1 MNKKI
6 GIITFHRAD
15 NLGAVL
21 QAYALQTV
29 LQNSFGIDV
38 EILDYRCPRIEGDQK
53 KASGLKGLALKCYYH
68 VKHCGF
74 EKFRRKYLRMSPSCT
89 AKDVACCAGEYDTF
103 ITGSDQVWNY
113 ECSDWDDAYFLN
125 FVPPHKKKYAYAAS
139 LGRYCFTLEEQSHV
153 QQLLKDYSGI
163 SLREKSAVEQIAPLY
178 SGELCVCADPVVL
191 LTKVQ
196 WMEIMPGR
204 MYPGRYVFVYLI
216 MDSENVL
223 RHANAYAAKQGC
235 KVICNKTSPEF
246 ILRGSP
252 SDFLSWIYHAQCV
265 FTNSFHGTAFS
276 LVFEK
281 PLAADIWYP
290 DGKTNKRVHE
300 MLLRAGAE
308 ACALGN
314 EVEQVHT
321 PNAGN
326 MLKEMRESAFGYLE
340 RICTE

>member
-1 MNKKI
+1 MKNRI

-29 LQNSFGIDV
+29 LQNSFGADA
-38 EILDYRCPRIEGDQK
+38 EIVDYRCPRIEGDPK
-53 KASGLKGLALKCYYH
+53 KALGLKGMAMKCYYYI
-68 VKHCGF
+68 KHRGF

-89 AKDVACCAGEYDTF
+89 AKDVSRCAAKYDVL

-113 ECSDWDDAYFLN
+113 ECSDWDDAYFLD
-125 FVPPHKKKYAYAAS
+125 FAPSHKKKYAYAAS
-139 LGRYCFTLEEQSHV
+139 LGRYCFTPEEQSHV
-153 QQLLKDYSGI
+153 RQLLKDYAGI
-163 SLREKSAVEQIAPLY
+163 SLREKSAAEQIEPLY
-178 SGELCVCADPVVL
+178 AGQLNVSADPVVL
-191 LTKVQ
+191 LTKAQ
-196 WMEIMPGR
+196 WMQIMPGR
-204 MYPGRYVFVYLI
+204 LYPGKYVFVYLI

-223 RHANAYAAKQGC
+223 RHANAYAAKHGC

-252 SDFLSWIYHAQCV
+252 SDFLSWIHHAQCV

-281 PLAADIWYP
+281 PFAADIRYP
-290 DGKTNKRVHE
+290 DGKPNKRVHE

-314 EVEQVHT
+314 ETEQLHT
-321 PNAGN
+321 PDAGG
-326 MLKEMRESAFGYLE
+326 MLKEMRESAFRYLD
-340 RICTE
+340 RICQE